1 MRHFCLALNHHEK
14 TAINLI
20 VNVLIDSKFSVY
32 GTVDVLHDPSSQAT
46 VPIRLSHLGDET
58 NESEPWLAKMFTHG
72 YGFSNLMFDI
82 IANATIYN
90 RYAI

>member
-46 VPIRLSHLGDET
+46 VPIRLSHLGDVFVVVSFVQSIVLRDFNET
-58 NESEPWLAKMFTHG
+58 LISVYLANKI
-72 YGFSNLMFDI
+72 LK
-82 IANATIYN
+82 IY
-90 RYAI
+90 IT